1 MFKILNFLVI
11 SFLFFIIF
19 SFSHIFYLFGTDIV
33 IDIFW
38 RGGYEWV
45 KSSIILL
52 YWVFF
57 SIWLFFYLL
66 KYKLVKKDYRLLI
79 EILIITF
86 LICVSTILSISPF
99 GSLVWLSEKF
109 HWLLFFLSLIVFFV
123 SVFIWFEKQDYKRI
137 LNYIFLFSIPLYVYG
152 IIQFIWFDALA
163 IFYETRVPVTRASSF
178 LWNANYLAWY
188 ILMLLPLSKFINYK
202 ILRILFLIISFI
214 VLLMTGSYFWI
225 FLWIVYFLYLIY
237 YFNKNI
243 FILSLVSLTI
253 WAAFLCNSLSIEKL
267 WSMLARPFIWETSII
282 AIIDTPKTI
291 LFGYWPD
298 TLQIV
303 FDKFKVEELS
313 TYETSYYTADR
324 THNIFLDFI
333 YFFWLLAWWI
343 ISWFMIKWFYI
354 SEDRAIKVSIFL
366 FLLFFCFNI
375 PISIHFILV
384 LLLLAW
390 IYSKE
395 LNK

>member
-1 MFKILNFLVI
+1 M
-11 SFLFFIIF
+11 F
-19 SFSHIFYLFGTDIV
+19 SFRICS
-33 IDIFW
+33 
-38 RGGYEWV
+38 
-45 KSSIILL
+45 KS
-52 YWVFF
+52 
-57 SIWLFFYLL
+57 
-66 KYKLVKKDYRLLI
+66 
-79 EILIITF
+79 
-86 LICVSTILSISPF
+86 
-99 GSLVWLSEKF
+99 
-109 HWLLFFLSLIVFFV
+109 
-123 SVFIWFEKQDYKRI
+123 
-137 LNYIFLFSIPLYVYG
+137 
-152 IIQFIWFDALA
+152 
-163 IFYETRVPVTRASSF
+163 
-178 LWNANYLAWY
+178 
-188 ILMLLPLSKFINYK
+188 
-202 ILRILFLIISFI
+202 
-214 VLLMTGSYFWI
+214 SYFWI

-243 FILSLVSLTI
+243 FILSLVSLAI
-253 WAAFLCNSLSIEKL
+253 WGAFICNSLSIEKL